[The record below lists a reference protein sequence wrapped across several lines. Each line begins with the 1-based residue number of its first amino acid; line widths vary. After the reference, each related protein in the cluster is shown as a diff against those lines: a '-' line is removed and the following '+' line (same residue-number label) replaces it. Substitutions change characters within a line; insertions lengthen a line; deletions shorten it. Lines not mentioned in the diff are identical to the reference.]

1 MSLIT
6 RQRLF
11 IALVAILNLGLAAV
25 LTLNGHTGAPLGVI
39 GGALLPLAWLAG
51 RRPDTT
57 AVSTREGDA
66 HAA

>member
-11 IALVAILNLGLAAV
+11 ICLVALLNLSLAAG
-25 LTLNGHTGAPLGVI
+25 LTLQGHAGAPLGVI

-51 RRPDTT
+51 RRPDTA
-57 AVSTREGDA
+57 AVSAREGDA

>member
-11 IALVAILNLGLAAV
+11 ISLVALLNLALAAT
-25 LTLNGHTGAPLGVI
+25 LSLNGHAGAPLGVT
-39 GGALLPLAWLAG
+39 GCALLPLAWLAG
-51 RRPDTT
+51 RQPDTT
-57 AVSTREGDA
+57 AVSAGEGDA

>member
-11 IALVAILNLGLAAV
+11 ICLVALLNLALAAT
-25 LTLNGHTGAPLGVI
+25 LSLNGHAGAPLGVI

-51 RRPDTT
+51 RRPHTT
-57 AVSTREGDA
+57 AVSAGEGDA